1 MGARRPHRIALRP
14 AGASRSRRSLEAH
27 MSSRRVATLLV
38 VLLIVIVAACGSGSS
53 ATTGASGAA
62 SGSLTVTGA
71 WVRTA
76 PTGADTAAYFTIV
89 NGTAA
94 ADSLVGVSTTIS
106 RSAGLHQTTTDPSG
120 ITGMQMTQQV
130 DVPAGATVPFAPG
143 GYHVMLVGV
152 VSELKAGDQ
161 VVLQL
166 AFEKA
171 GIVKVIAEV
180 RAS

>member
-1 MGARRPHRIALRP
+1 MT
-14 AGASRSRRSLEAH
+14 
-27 MSSRRVATLLV
+27 SRRVAILLFALLTLTL
-38 VLLIVIVAACGSGSS
+38 AACGSGSS

-62 SGSLTVTGA
+62 PAGLLTVTGA

-76 PTGADTAAYFTIV
+76 PAGADTAAYFTIV
-89 NGTAA
+89 NGTATA
-94 ADSLVGVSTTIS
+94 EALVGVSTTIS

-120 ITGMQMTQQV
+120 MTGMQMTQQV
-130 DVPAGATVPFAPG
+130 NVPAGGTVPFAPG

-152 VSELKAGDQ
+152 IAELKAGDT

-166 AFEKA
+166 AFQKA
-171 GIVKVIAEV
+171 GIVRVIAEV